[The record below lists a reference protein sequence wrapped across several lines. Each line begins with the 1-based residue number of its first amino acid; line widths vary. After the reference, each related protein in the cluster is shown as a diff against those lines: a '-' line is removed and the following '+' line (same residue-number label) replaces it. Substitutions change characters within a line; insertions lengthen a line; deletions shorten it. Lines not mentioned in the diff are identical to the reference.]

1 MAVIVPYFMRFK
13 NAVTQLA
20 LTVEALP
27 RGRSSLMLTTAP
39 SRSSTM
45 AKQRNSLWRQ
55 LTYNLQDD
63 IFLKRLGQIESIVS
77 KVLSIAMVVVILVT
91 VVDLAFVLYR
101 SISNA
106 DTVGFFKTTLTEIFG
121 LFLSVLIAL
130 EILENITAYIRK
142 HVVQVELVIAT
153 ALTAVGRKLIIL
165 DLESVSG
172 VSLIGL
178 AIAIFALA
186 ISYLIVRSVHR

>member
-1 MAVIVPYFMRFK
+1 
-13 NAVTQLA
+13 
-20 LTVEALP
+20 
-27 RGRSSLMLTTAP
+27 
-39 SRSSTM
+39 
-45 AKQRNSLWRQ
+45 
-55 LTYNLQDD
+55 
-63 IFLKRLGQIESIVS
+63 
-77 KVLSIAMVVVILVT
+77 
-91 VVDLAFVLYR
+91 
-101 SISNA
+101 
-106 DTVGFFKTTLTEIFG
+106 
-121 LFLSVLIAL
+121 
-130 EILENITAYIRK
+130 K

>member
-1 MAVIVPYFMRFK
+1 
-13 NAVTQLA
+13 
-20 LTVEALP
+20 
-27 RGRSSLMLTTAP
+27 MLT
-39 SRSSTM
+39 SRLMDSGGM
-45 AKQRNSLWRQ
+45 ARQNYSLFRKIAHNWK
-55 LTYNLQDD
+55 DE
-63 IFLKRLGQIESIVS
+63 IFLKRLGQIEGIVS
-77 KVLSIAMVVVILVT
+77 KVLSISMVIVILVT
-91 VVDLAFVLYR
+91 VIDLGIVLYR
-101 SISNA
+101 SLFVL
-106 DTVGFFKTTLTEIFG
+106 DTFGFFKTTLTEIFG

-165 DLESVSG
+165 DLQKVSG

-178 AIAIFALA
+178 AIALFALS

>member
-1 MAVIVPYFMRFK
+1 MARQSNSFLRKLLRNWQDEVFLERLS
-13 NAVTQLA
+13 Q
-20 LTVEALP
+20 VE
-27 RGRSSLMLTTAP
+27 G
-39 SRSSTM
+39 
-45 AKQRNSLWRQ
+45 
-55 LTYNLQDD
+55 
-63 IFLKRLGQIESIVS
+63 IVS

-91 VVDLAFVLYR
+91 VIDLGLVLYR
-101 SISNA
+101 SLFVS
-106 DTVGFFKTTLTEIFG
+106 DSVGFFKTTLTEIFG

-130 EILENITAYIRK
+130 EILENISAYIRK

-165 DLESVSG
+165 DLEKVPG

-178 AIAIFALA
+178 AIALFALS

>member
-1 MAVIVPYFMRFK
+1 M
-13 NAVTQLA
+13 
-20 LTVEALP
+20 P
-27 RGRSSLMLTTAP
+27 RQQNNLM
-39 SRSSTM
+39 
-45 AKQRNSLWRQ
+45 RQ
-55 LTYNLQDD
+55 LFRNLRDD
-63 IFLKRLGQIESIVS
+63 VFLKRLSQVESIVS
-77 KVLSIAMVVVILVT
+77 KVLSLAMIVVILVT
-91 VVDLAFVLYR
+91 VVDLGIVLYR
-101 SISNA
+101 SLFFSDSI
-106 DTVGFFKTTLTEIFG
+106 GFFKTTLTDIFG

-165 DLESVSG
+165 DLEKVPG

-186 ISYLIVRSVHR
+186 ISYFIVRTVHR